1 MSDNILIHNLEY
13 ISGERLEQLVPEML
27 KKHLNVND
35 VRFVQIHK
43 NSVRGTINPRPVTIT
58 GKLVDPVK
66 KKTKLY
72 RSRKQRSRV
81 HAYLSSSLPK
91 SQLP

>member
-66 KKTKLY
+66 KKD
-72 RSRKQRSRV
+72 
-81 HAYLSSSLPK
+81 
-91 SQLP
+91 